1 MQCSAMTL
9 KIVYLEYNSVS
20 IILPISAEAMIV
32 NTKSRYAFS
41 ICLLFCV
48 MKKAEL
54 NNYNSNLYF
63 KTEVFYSQYNTST
76 IIIPIELN
84 SIENGLQKLKY
95 QLREMLTL
103 SEVQK
108 SKGKFKFIQGSLKE
122 AETLY
127 KNVQNDIK
135 MVQSHKLKKEFV
147 KRNALKDLVLS
158 GFEVLRPLGDL
169 PFLYNAGNL
178 LVKFLRSN
186 WNSTPKI
193 SSEVHNDLEN
203 LNNNMTSLRNQ
214 LTEQSR
220 KIHMIQFEK
229 KFLNLE
235 LTSTHILRKSRKFL
249 RNVRDLLSN
258 HKLPSGLIPH
268 DHLEK
273 GLKYV
278 VQNLPKNEHVG
289 ISNVRGLLN
298 SPTMMIMKKN
308 HIFISILIPIFRE
321 EDKIKSYQLRNEYML
336 VNTGKILGAAKIGH
350 VLLNKK
356 IFLRTNAAHDEIFI
370 IHEESCHVFSKKYRT
385 CQLIVTEKLD
395 KNSCIPKI
403 FFEKQLDPE
412 SCMLEVAS
420 EPFYIERISPHL
432 TLLVTGVEVEV
443 GVICPQMAAASK
455 KGPGIIKLT
464 NTRCDYEITVAKKN
478 YKIKMETTENIEN
491 IIEISIEVPEI
502 TKNDDVKILD
512 ETVFNCS
519 SIVNFILII
528 IIYLYVCIRV
538 ILIKIYRLAP
548 LG

>member
-103 SEVQK
+103 PEVQK

-127 KNVQNDIK
+127 KNVQNVIK

-178 LVKFLRSN
+178 LVKFLRLN
-186 WNSTPKI
+186 WETTPKI

-235 LTSTHILRKSRKFL
+235 LTSTHILRRSRKFL
-249 RNVRDLLSN
+249 RNIRDLLSS
-258 HKLPSGLIPH
+258 HKLPSGLIPP
-268 DHLEK
+268 DRLEK

-321 EDKIKSYQLRNEYML
+321 EDKIKSYQLRNEYIL
-336 VNTGKILGAAKIGH
+336 VNTGKILRAAKIGN

-370 IHEESCHVFSKKYRT
+370 IHEESCHAFSKN
-385 CQLIVTEKLD
+385 TEHA
-395 KNSCIPKI
+395 N
-403 FFEKQLDPE
+403 
-412 SCMLEVAS
+412 
-420 EPFYIERISPHL
+420 
-432 TLLVTGVEVEV
+432 
-443 GVICPQMAAASK
+443 
-455 KGPGIIKLT
+455 
-464 NTRCDYEITVAKKN
+464 
-478 YKIKMETTENIEN
+478 
-491 IIEISIEVPEI
+491 
-502 TKNDDVKILD
+502 
-512 ETVFNCS
+512 
-519 SIVNFILII
+519 
-528 IIYLYVCIRV
+528 
-538 ILIKIYRLAP
+538 
-548 LG
+548 